1 MMGLLTLL
9 CIVRFVLMLI
19 CLITSCMGLCCFT
32 APQAAMMQPQVQ
44 MQAVVQTGQ
53 VVTQGQPVQ
62 AVVMAPAQ
70 AVPMEQPMA
79 KAP

>member
-1 MMGLLTLL
+1 
-9 CIVRFVLMLI
+9 
-19 CLITSCMGLCCFT
+19 
-32 APQAAMMQPQVQ
+32 MMQPQVQ
-44 MQAVVQTGQ
+44 MQAVQTGQ